1 MIYAS
6 SKEALKRSLP
16 GIAAELQ
23 ANDSD
28 EIEYETVLN
37 KVSKGTAKA

>member
-6 SKEALKRSLP
+6 SKETLKRTLT
-16 GIAAELQ
+16 GIAFELQ

-28 EIEYETVLN
+28 DLEWKDVLN
-37 KVSKGTAKA
+37 KVSKGAA

>member
-1 MIYAS
+1 MVYAS

-23 ANDSD
+23 ANDHD
-28 EIEYETVLN
+28 DIEWETIL
-37 KVSKGTAKA
+37 KTVSKGTAA

>member
-6 SKEALKRSLP
+6 SKEALKRSLT
-16 GIAAELQ
+16 GLAVELQ

-28 EIEYETVLN
+28 DIEHDTVLN
-37 KVSKGTAKA
+37 KVSKGLAA